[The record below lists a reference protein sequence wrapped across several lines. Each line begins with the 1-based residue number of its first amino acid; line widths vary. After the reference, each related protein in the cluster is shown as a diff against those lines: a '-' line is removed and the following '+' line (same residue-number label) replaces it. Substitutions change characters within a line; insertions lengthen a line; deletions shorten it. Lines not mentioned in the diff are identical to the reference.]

1 MTTKKSTKAPLEG
14 IRILDLTMFVA
25 GPYCTRLLA
34 DAGAEVIKI
43 ERPDGDL
50 MRGAAPVV
58 EGKSRYFAHMNC
70 GKKSITLDL
79 KSAQGRADVQRLI
92 GECDVLVENFRPGVM
107 ARLGFGY
114 EQASALNPSLI
125 YCSVSGYGQTGADAH
140 RPAFAPIINA
150 ASGFDMVQ
158 FGYLNGALDRPMR
171 NRNIAPDALAATHAY
186 GAIVT
191 ALFNRERTGDGQRID
206 VTMIDCMH
214 NLIAVEFQLA
224 QVDDGSE
231 PLVFA
236 PIRAADGYLMIAPVS
251 QANFAA
257 LARATG
263 NEAWLDDPRFSSPPQ
278 RREHYG
284 ELLAEAEAWSVGQK
298 AVEAEEIIMS
308 AGCPCSRYLTVGE
321 SLARPAISERG
332 AAVEIRDNNG
342 SFLVANTPFRF
353 SDAEVGAKPRVST
366 PGQHNE
372 EFGIGQA

>member
-1 MTTKKSTKAPLEG
+1 
-14 IRILDLTMFVA
+14 MFVA

-34 DAGAEVIKI
+34 DAGAEVIKV

-50 MRGAAPVV
+50 MRGASPVV
-58 EGKSRYFAHMNC
+58 AGNSRYFAHMNC

-79 KSAQGRADVQRLI
+79 KSEQGRADIVRLI

-107 ARLGFGY
+107 DRLGFGY
-114 EQASALNPSLI
+114 DQVSQINPALI
-125 YCSVSGYGQTGADAH
+125 YCSVSGYGQTGEDAH

-171 NRNIAPDALAATHAY
+171 NRNIAPDTLAATHAY

-191 ALFNRERTGDGQRID
+191 ALFNRERTGDGQRVD
-206 VTMIDCMH
+206 VAMIDCMH
-214 NLIAVEFQLA
+214 NLIAVEYQLA
-224 QVDDGSE
+224 QVDDDSE

-257 LARATG
+257 LAKATG
-263 NEAWLDDPRFSSPPQ
+263 NGSWLDDPRFSSPSL
-278 RREHYG
+278 RRQHYE
-284 ELLAEAEAWSVGQK
+284 ELLAEAETWSLGYS
-298 AVEAEEIIMS
+298 AAEAEEIILA

-321 SLARPAISERG
+321 SMARPAIAERG
-332 AAVEIRDNNG
+332 AAVEIRDESG
-342 SFLVANTPFRF
+342 RFFVANTPFRF
-353 SDAEVGAKPRVST
+353 SDAEVGAKPRVSR
-366 PGQHNE
+366 PGEHNLE
-372 EFGIGQA
+372 MGISD